1 MESQSRQENSG
12 SILHLRNFF
21 VDKNS
26 GRPSSSSPMQIPYA
40 PACSAK
46 RDAPPRSPDGLHVVT
61 HPLRGASLIT
71 THPLAHGQPFFC
83 FQTDKVVFTPT
94 FRTIQI
100 DRTHHVEDIGL
111 AGYLNH
117 SCAPN
122 VHIDVSQY
130 LCYAARDIAAG
141 EELTFFYPS
150 TEWMMARPFPCTCG
164 APECIGFVAG
174 AYFLPVNILSRY
186 VLNDHIIELA
196 LEHLSQSRPGRETTH
211 DFLFLH
217 RKECWSETT
226 L

>member
-12 SILHLRNFF
+12 SILHPFNFF

-26 GRPSSSSPMQIPYA
+26 GRPSSSSPMQTPYS
-40 PACSAK
+40 PACCTNK
-46 RDAPPRSPDGLHVVT
+46 DVPFKSP
-61 HPLRGASLIT
+61 
-71 THPLAHGQPFFC
+71 
-83 FQTDKVVFTPT
+83 VFTPT

-130 LCYAARDIAAG
+130 LCYAARDIEAG

-150 TEWMMARPFPCTCG
+150 TEWMMARPFTCTCG

-174 AYFLPVNILSRY
+174 AYFLPVKILSRY
-186 VLNDHIIELA
+186 ILSDHITALA
-196 LEHLSQSRPGRETTH
+196 LEHLSQSRPGRETAH
-211 DFLFLH
+211 DFPLLY
-217 RKECWSETT
+217 RKECLIETT
-226 L
+226 P

>member
-1 MESQSRQENSG
+1 MQTQG
-12 SILHLRNFF
+12 SHPFSVERSATLT
-21 VDKNS
+21 
-26 GRPSSSSPMQIPYA
+26 PSN
-40 PACSAK
+40 
-46 RDAPPRSPDGLHVVT
+46 GLYVLT

-71 THPLAHGQPFFC
+71 TQPLTHGQPFLC
-83 FQTDKVVFTPT
+83 FRTDKVVFTPT

-117 SCAPN
+117 SCVPN
-122 VHIDVSQY
+122 VHIDVSRY
-130 LCYAARDIAAG
+130 LCYAARDIKAG

-150 TEWMMARPFPCTCG
+150 TEWMMARPFTCICG

-174 AYFLPVNILSRY
+174 AYFLPVHILSRY

-196 LEHLSQSRPGRETTH
+196 LEHLSQNRPGRGTDH
-211 DFLFLH
+211 DFPLLH